1 MSVSEQRRQLNQIN
15 RALSIEL
22 NSSTEPASSRGT
34 HYHLAIRS
42 NNLSV
47 VINPLPLLSA
57 VQTLALIFYFPFQ
70 PISIVNG
77 DKGEPP
83 KMTGNNDAMAKF
95 TAEINVQCCSAIFL
109 IDRTKLRGG
118 VLHFNVS
125 DLSIEFK
132 ACFDGANLTLS
143 AEPFELL
150 VGQHQETCSGESW
163 VVMPLKPIMLI
174 EGTRLLKSIRE
185 ENRKT
190 KHNSHRRS
198 WQIYS
203 ECRAFNDMFFA
214 WILPVLESFS

>member
-1 MSVSEQRRQLNQIN
+1 
-15 RALSIEL
+15 
-22 NSSTEPASSRGT
+22 
-34 HYHLAIRS
+34 
-42 NNLSV
+42 
-47 VINPLPLLSA
+47 LLSA

>member
-70 PISIVNG
+70 PIVNG

-174 EGTRLLKSIRE
+174 EGTRLLESIRE
-185 ENRKT
+185 EDRKT
-190 KHNSHRRS
+190 KHNSHRWS

-203 ECRAFNDMFFA
+203 ACRAFNDMFFA